1 MHDVSNLN
9 ADNTAALIAASLD
22 FDVIFRD
29 GNFEVLCF
37 LENGV
42 ANFLFGLGAVGAH
55 LRFRL
60 DRILK
65 LIIREV
71 RRDQSGA
78 EVDDRHNSDYA
89 KDHFHGTHNAAML
102 ASGFGRSRAWKR
114 LQRIFGNWQVTGSQK
129 SRSSSYGRPF
139 RIDHPAQRRISVI
152 QRKSHYSFGLTIGW

>member
-42 ANFLFGLGAVGAH
+42 ANVLFGLGAVGAH

-78 EVDDRHNSDYA
+78 EVDDRHNGDYA

-102 ASGFGRSRAWKR
+102 ASGCAG
-114 LQRIFGNWQVTGSQK
+114 VE
-129 SRSSSYGRPF
+129 P
-139 RIDHPAQRRISVI
+139 
-152 QRKSHYSFGLTIGW
+152 